1 MEVIKQLERSM
12 SVQEPPKKK
21 KSQEFIAKESH
32 SYDILFLC
40 YIEFTMVC

>member
-12 SVQEPPKKK
+12 SVQEATKKGK
-21 KSQEFIAKESH
+21 KSLQKNHIH
-32 SYDILFLC
+32 MILYL